1 MSYEPDK
8 KLTSS
13 DPRSRLH
20 FIKYVT
26 KDNETSKRGNVAY
39 VGKNLNINIHLF
51 GIYQFTQMREITNVI
66 NVIKHLDSCPHY
78 RNTNL
83 QSTLI

>member
-26 KDNETSKRGNVAY
+26 KDNETSKRWECGICGREFNR
-39 VGKNLNINIHLF
+39 VGKPKNPPEKPAQKNPGF
-51 GIYQFTQMREITNVI
+51 S
-66 NVIKHLDSCPHY
+66 IKKL
-78 RNTNL
+78 L
-83 QSTLI
+83 